1 MPDTAS
7 ISTKTLLAHVMLIC
21 YCQLIRHVLGVQLSS
36 GTAAVNCS
44 SAAAMDALQR
54 FALALNE
61 HPHPLAV
68 LSTNAFLLTM
78 HASASRQCC
87 WPLQSSQMPCLRSI
101 GGMQRTGHGQ
111 AWWQESAACM

>member
-21 YCQLIRHVLGVQLSS
+21 YCQLICHVLGVQLSS

-44 SAAAMDALQR
+44 SAAAMDALER

-68 LSTNAFLLTM
+68 PATAAQLVQTM
-78 HASASRQCC
+78 HDPKEQVRVS
-87 WPLQSSQMPCLRSI
+87 
-101 GGMQRTGHGQ
+101 
-111 AWWQESAACM
+111 